1 VPWSRREIIMSKKA
15 GLSVEKKLPKAA
27 TGIEGFDDITK
38 GGLPRGRPTLIVGG
52 PGSGKTLFAME
63 FLVNGATKYNEP
75 GVFFSFEETE
85 AELVQNVRSLG
96 FDLKDLESK
105 NMLSI
110 DHIRVE
116 ASEIVETG
124 EYDLEGLFVRMGYA
138 IDSIGAKRVALDTIE
153 SIFSAFG
160 NTVILRSELRRL
172 FRFLKDKGVTA
183 IITGEKG
190 NDGMLTRNGL
200 EEYVSDAV
208 IFLDNRVI
216 NNVATRRM
224 RVLKYRG
231 SSHGSNE
238 YPFLIDE
245 SGFSVLPITALG
257 LSSKASNERIS
268 TGVPDL
274 DDMLGGKGFYK
285 GSSILVT
292 GQAGT
297 GKSSFC
303 AAFARSACNKGRKV
317 LYITFEESPEQMIR
331 NLRSIGIDLQ
341 PYRDKGLLRIVAE
354 RPTSFGL
361 EMHLVTIHKLV
372 NDFKPSVI
380 ILDPISSLMII
391 GEDLEVRSTLVRM
404 VDFLKNKGITSMFT
418 DLKHAGRLEQTSFIS
433 SLVDTWILLENIEAN
448 GESNRILR
456 LIKSR
461 GMPHSNQIREFHLSD
476 EGIKLT
482 PPYVG
487 AAGVLTGSAR
497 YAQEARERAE
507 DVSRAEEIDRLKLQK
522 EQQRKMMESQLEAM
536 RADHASKEAELERK
550 IAEESRRRETIKAN
564 TRRMASMRTVGGEE
578 EK

>member
-1 VPWSRREIIMSKKA
+1 MSVKA
-15 GLSVEKKLPKAA
+15 RQSFQKELPKAA
-27 TGIEGFDDITK
+27 TGIEGFDDITR

-85 AELVQNVRSLG
+85 DELVQNVRSLG
-96 FDLKDLESK
+96 FDLRDLESK
-105 NMLSI
+105 NRLSI

-124 EYDLEGLFVRMGYA
+124 EYDLEGLFVRMGFA

-153 SIFSAFG
+153 SIFSTFG

-172 FRFLKDKGVTA
+172 FRFLKDKSVTA
-183 IITGEKG
+183 VITGEKG
-190 NDGMLTRNGL
+190 SGGSLTRNGL

-208 IFLDNRVI
+208 IVLDNRVEG
-216 NNVATRRM
+216 NVATRRM

-245 SGFSVLPITALG
+245 SGFSVLPITTLG
-257 LSSKASNERIS
+257 LASKVSHERIS
-268 TGVPDL
+268 SGVPDL
-274 DDMLGGKGFYK
+274 DDMLGGRGFYK

-303 AAFARSACNKGRKV
+303 AAFARAACRKGKRA
-317 LYITFEESPEQMIR
+317 LYLTFEESPAQMIR
-331 NLRSIGIDLQ
+331 NLRSVGMDLE
-341 PYRDKGLLRIVAE
+341 PCVERGLLRILAE

-361 EMHLVTIHKLV
+361 EMHLLTLHKLV
-372 NDFKPSVI
+372 NEFKPAVV
-380 ILDPISSLMII
+380 ILDPISSLMTI
-391 GEDLEVRSTLVRM
+391 GEELDVRSTLVRM
-404 VDFLKNKGITSMFT
+404 VDFLKNKGVTTMFT
-418 DLKHAGRLEQTSFIS
+418 DLRHSEDERQSSLIS
-433 SLVDTWILLENIEAN
+433 SLVDTWLLLENVEAN
-448 GESNRILR
+448 GETNRILR

-476 EGIKLT
+476 KGIRLT
-482 PPYVG
+482 PPNVG
-487 AAGVLTGSAR
+487 PAGVMAGSAR
-497 YAQEARERAE
+497 YAQEAREMK
-507 DVSRAEEIDRLKLQK
+507 EENTRTEEVGRLKLQL
-522 EQQRKMMESQLEAM
+522 EQQPKAMESQIEAV
-536 RADHASKEAELERK
+536 RAEYANKEAELERRM
-550 IAEESRRRETIKAN
+550 AEENRRREVVKTN
-564 TRRMASMRTVGGEE
+564 SMRMESMRMAGR
-578 EK
+578 EKGN